1 MMFYLKSGGVNEKGP
16 TDSYLNAWFLDG
28 RTVWKGLEDV
38 ALLEVCHSPG
48 GTLCHM
54 LAGKI

>member
-1 MMFYLKSGGVNEKGP
+1 MMLCLKSGGVNEKGP

-48 GTLCHM
+48 GTLCHR
-54 LAGKI
+54 LAS